1 MEHMNSNYD
10 ERKFTE
16 LILLVAERLRTDLSG
31 GATKLNKVLF
41 FAEFIHVRR
50 TGQPI
55 SGAEFQKLEHGPAPR
70 RLKPIRELLVSTGE
84 AEIVREQYLG
94 YTMARLLPLRPSDTS
109 LFTPSEIESVDEA
122 VRDLDGLTAK
132 QVSDLSHEE
141 AGWRLVEAG
150 ETIPYEAALV
160 GAPQARTP
168 MAVRLEQAA
177 AQRLGLLA
185 S

>member
-1 MEHMNSNYD
+1 MNLTYN

-16 LILLVAERLRTDLSG
+16 LILLVAERLRADLSG

-41 FAEFIHVRR
+41 FAEFVHVRR

-55 SGAEFQKLEHGPAPR
+55 SGAEFQKLEHGPAPC
-70 RLKPIRELLVSTGE
+70 RLKPIREQLVSAGE

-94 YTMARLLPLRPSDTS
+94 YTMARLLPLRSADTS
-109 LFTPSEIESVDEA
+109 LFTDTEMESVEEA
-122 VRDLDGLTAK
+122 LRDLEGLTAR

-141 AGWRLVEAG
+141 AGWRLVNAG

-160 GAPQARTP
+160 GAQQAITP
-168 MAVRLEQAA
+168 TSLSLEQVH

>member
-1 MEHMNSNYD
+1 MNSTYN

-16 LILLVAERLRTDLSG
+16 LILLVSERLRSDLSG

-55 SGAEFQKLEHGPAPR
+55 SGAEFQKLDHGPAPR
-70 RLKPIRELLVSTGE
+70 RLKPIRDLLVSNGE
-84 AEIVREQYLG
+84 AEIVRELYLG
-94 YTMARLLPLRPSDTS
+94 YTMARLLPLRDANTS
-109 LFTPSEIESVDEA
+109 FFTRSEMESVEESL
-122 VRDLDGLTAK
+122 RDLEGLTAK

-141 AGWRLVEAG
+141 AGWRLVNSG
-150 ETIPYEAALV
+150 DTIPYEAALV
-160 GAPQARTP
+160 GSQQTSTP
-168 MAVRLEQAA
+168 TSRRLEHAA
-177 AQRLGLLA
+177 AHRLGLFA